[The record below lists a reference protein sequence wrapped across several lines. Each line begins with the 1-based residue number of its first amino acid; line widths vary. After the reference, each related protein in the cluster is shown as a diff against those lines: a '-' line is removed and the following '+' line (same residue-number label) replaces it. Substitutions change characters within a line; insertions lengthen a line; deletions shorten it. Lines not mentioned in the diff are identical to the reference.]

1 MELLTGVDWR
11 GVFMPT
17 VPVLEIILRGSIV
30 YLGVFT
36 LFRVILM
43 RQSGSVG
50 MADLLVLVLV
60 ADAAQNAMAGNYN
73 SVPDGLILVAT
84 LVFWSY
90 ALDWLGF
97 RFPRLQRLIH
107 PPPLLL
113 VKDGQMLFRNMRREL
128 ISREELLS
136 QLRLQGVNDLA
147 EVKRACMES
156 DGRISV
162 VKRDPSDTGR
172 NDDRRRGA

>member
-1 MELLTGVDWR
+1 MELLAVIDWH
-11 GVFMPT
+11 GAF
-17 VPVLEIILRGSIV
+17 VPHESVLEIVLRGTIV
-30 YLGVFT
+30 YLTIFA
-36 LFRVILM
+36 LFRLILA
-43 RQSGSVG
+43 RQMGSIG

-60 ADAAQNAMAGNYN
+60 ADAAQNAMAGSYT
-73 SVPDGLILVAT
+73 SVPDGLALVTT

-90 ALDWLGF
+90 ALEWLAF
-97 RFPRLQRLIH
+97 HFPFLQRWLF

-113 VKDGQMLFRNMRREL
+113 IKDGQMLFRNMRREL

-162 VKRDPSDTGR
+162 IKRDSSDAGR
-172 NDDRRRGA
+172 HEDPRRGA